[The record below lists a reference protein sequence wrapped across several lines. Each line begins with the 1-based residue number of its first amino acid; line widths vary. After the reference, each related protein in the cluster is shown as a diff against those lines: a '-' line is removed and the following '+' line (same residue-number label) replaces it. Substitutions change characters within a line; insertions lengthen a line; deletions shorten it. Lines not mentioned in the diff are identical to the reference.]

1 MLELTKDMR
10 VSELIA
16 SRIPLK
22 DLRKILSTR
31 DTTIREVFNSLG
43 YFYNKSQHEWQHD
56 TKFPNKDMT
65 FNEAL
70 AQLKAATP
78 KQTPKVNKDLIKT
91 NKEVAVTTHYNEL
104 IETNSQR
111 NIEVL
116 NAIGL
121 SETEF
126 QVLKKMIQE
135 RIQEHPHDQLSILNE
150 VSKLNT
156 RSRKNKT
163 YYISEELVAEVD
175 RIADEL
181 NIKKSQLVE
190 VALLEFFKRH
200 ASINKLIET
209 NSHRIYLQVAI
220 FSVW

>member
-1 MLELTKDMR
+1 MWELTKDNN

-16 SRIPLK
+16 SKRSLK
-22 DLRKILSTR
+22 ELRKFLNTR

-43 YFYNKSQHEWQHD
+43 YFYNKSQHEWQRD
-56 TKFPNKDMT
+56 ANFPDKDMT

-70 AQLKAATP
+70 AQLKAVSP
-78 KQTPKVNKDLIKT
+78 RQTLKVNRKLIEVNKELIKT
-91 NKEVAVTTHYNEL
+91 NNEL
-104 IETNSQR
+104 IETNSQQ
-111 NIEVL
+111 NLEVL

-121 SETEF
+121 SENEF
-126 QVLKKMIQE
+126 HVLKKMIQE
-135 RIQEHPHDQLSILNE
+135 RLQQEDPHIQLPIFNE
-150 VSKLNT
+150 IAKLNT

-175 RIADEL
+175 RVADEL

-200 ASINKLIET
+200 GSI
-209 NSHRIYLQVAI
+209 Q
-220 FSVW
+220 

>member
-1 MLELTKDMR
+1 MWELTKDNN

-16 SRIPLK
+16 SKKSLK
-22 DLRKILSTR
+22 ELRKFLNTR

-43 YFYNKSQHEWQHD
+43 YFYNKSQHEWQRD
-56 TKFPNKDMT
+56 ADVSDKDMT

-70 AQLKAATP
+70 EQLKAVSSR
-78 KQTPKVNKDLIKT
+78 QTPKVNRKLIEVNKELIKTNKELIET
-91 NKEVAVTTHYNEL
+91 NKEVAVTIPNNEL
-104 IETNSQR
+104 IETNSQQ
-111 NIEVL
+111 NLEVL

-121 SETEF
+121 SENEF
-126 QVLKKMIQE
+126 HVLKKMIQE
-135 RIQEHPHDQLSILNE
+135 RIQQEEPHEQLPIFNE
-150 VSKLNT
+150 IAKLNT

-175 RIADEL
+175 RVADEL

-200 ASINKLIET
+200 GSI
-209 NSHRIYLQVAI
+209 Q
-220 FSVW
+220 

>member
-1 MLELTKDMR
+1 MLELTKDNK
-10 VSELIA
+10 VAELIA
-16 SRIPLK
+16 SKKTLK
-22 DLRKILSTR
+22 ELRKILNTR
-31 DTTIREVFNSLG
+31 DTTIREVFNLLG

-56 TKFPNKDMT
+56 NKSSNKDMT

-70 AQLKAATP
+70 AQLKVAAS
-78 KQTPKVNKDLIKT
+78 KQTSKVNSKLIET
-91 NKEVAVTTHYNEL
+91 NKEVAATIPNNEL

-121 SETEF
+121 SENEF
-126 QVLKKMIQE
+126 HVLKKMIQE
-135 RIQEHPHDQLSILNE
+135 RIQQEDPHDQLPIFNE
-150 VSKLNT
+150 IAKLNT

-175 RIADEL
+175 RVADEL

-200 ASINKLIET
+200 GSIK
-209 NSHRIYLQVAI
+209 
-220 FSVW
+220 